1 MGIQFNHPFCF
12 LLAGPTSSGKS
23 TFIKMF
29 LSERDILVDS
39 YIHEVVYCLP
49 EEQIVD
55 ETIPYTRLHRG
66 IPDINMFKDLKP
78 RIVIIDDLMTEID
91 ANVVQLFCR
100 GSHHFNIS
108 VMFVLQNI
116 FNQTK
121 GTRDISLNSHY
132 IVLFKNPRDK
142 QQINVL
148 ARQICPEN
156 TRFICEAY
164 KDATEEAYGY
174 LLFDLRQ
181 TTPEEHRFRTNIF
194 STDVPKDIVYIAK
207 NSKRVGN

>member
-1 MGIQFNHPFCF
+1 MSIKFNHPFCF

-23 TFIKMF
+23 TFIKKF
-29 LSERDILVDS
+29 LHERNFLVDTEI
-39 YIHEVVYCLP
+39 YEIIYCLP
-49 EEQIVD
+49 DDQIVD
-55 ETIPYTRLHRG
+55 ESIPFDRVHRG
-66 IPDINMFKDLKP
+66 LPDINMFKDLRP

-91 ANVVQLFCR
+91 SNVVQLFSR

-108 VMFVLQNI
+108 VMFVLQNV

-142 QQINVL
+142 QQINTL
-148 ARQICPEN
+148 ARQVCPEN
-156 TRFICEAY
+156 SRFVCEAY
-164 KDATEEAYGY
+164 RDATEKPFGY

-181 TTPEEHRFRTNIF
+181 TTPEEYRFRTNIF
-194 STDVPKDIVYIAK
+194 LTDVPRNIVYTPK
-207 NSKRVGN
+207 KSK

>member
-1 MGIQFNHPFCF
+1 MSIKFKHPFCF

-23 TFIKMF
+23 TFIKKF
-29 LSERDILVDS
+29 LHERDDLIDS
-39 YIHEVVYCLP
+39 YIHEVIYCLP
-49 EEQIVD
+49 EDQLVD
-55 ETIPYTRLHRG
+55 ESIPYTQLHRG

-78 RIVIIDDLMTEID
+78 RLVIIDDLMSEID
-91 ANVVQLFCR
+91 SNVVQLFSR

-148 ARQICPEN
+148 ARQMCPEN
-156 TRFICEAY
+156 TRYITESYKEATD
-164 KDATEEAYGY
+164 KPYGY

-181 TTPEEHRFRTNIF
+181 TTPELYRLRTNIF
-194 STDVPKDIVYIAK
+194 TSDHPRNIVYVPTNYK
-207 NSKRVGN
+207 K